1 MDQAHQAQN
10 DEHQI
15 RIKRAENVL
24 AFIRELG
31 TRYEFPEEEQA
42 QIDNETATIERRV
55 QDDRLYLGIVGEFS
69 TGKSTFINA
78 LLGFELLKE
87 DVLQGTTCAPT
98 LLLPGEEFRI
108 SVSFSD
114 GRRVARYPGAWSLF
128 APRWKT
134 GNNGK
139 RRDKCIRN
147 SATFLERH
155 TAEESVSKDVSL
167 VKIEIPS
174 DVWRLPPEIA
184 IVDTPGTNS
193 GNSRHTEVAKRAV
206 HELCDLCAALTS
218 ATEPCPRT
226 LVTFIEDALADVQ
239 NRCIGIVTQID
250 KLRSRERPRVIQY
263 VNERLNS
270 EGIKFRKV
278 FGAAPLLVVHP
289 EESEGRPDSDSL
301 RADFALL
308 VADLAGQL
316 REGRVAAIDEKLEA
330 LVRRLINTIL
340 PLFNDL
346 RNELRTRAER
356 LENNK
361 LANPKAFFDEAKQLA
376 NEGLIQALEDAFWKF
391 VPEADAVITSLK
403 SADAEALST
412 ASSISAIKK
421 IIGKKY
427 SAELRQPLW
436 RGLSVCFEASVNAAQ
451 TFLHRFHHRFNDAFR
466 NLSKRATVQI
476 DVSELTIN
484 TRFPKIDLDE
494 VMKTIREIDWEDTKE
509 RVGGGLGA
517 GGAGAGV
524 GFLLGGPVGAAI
536 GGGVGAL
543 LGWIASGKNIE
554 EVKTRASASL
564 DTKFQMISKVL
575 RETVQREANGSAGIV
590 LGEICET
597 IDRYE
602 KKHSKTIL
610 TLINAEKHELQ
621 ELENN
626 RLQVESDLNRLRAF
640 LAPEPTEPTGG

>member
-42 QIDNETATIERRV
+42 QIENETATIERRV

-98 LLLPGEEFRI
+98 LLVPGEEFRI

-193 GNSRHTEVAKRAV
+193 GNPRHTEVAKRAI
-206 HELCDLCAALTS
+206 HEFCDLCAALTS

-226 LVTFIEDALADVQ
+226 LVSFIEDALSDVQ
-239 NRCIGIVTQID
+239 NRCLGIVTQID
-250 KLRSRERPRVIQY
+250 KLRPRERSRVLQY
-263 VNERLNS
+263 VNDRLNS

-278 FGAAPLLVVHP
+278 FGTAPLLVVHP
-289 EESEGRPDSDSL
+289 EESEGRPDADSL
-301 RADFALL
+301 RADFESL
-308 VADLAGQL
+308 VAELSGQL
-316 REGRVAAIDEKLEA
+316 REGRLAAIDEKLGV
-330 LVRRLINTIL
+330 LVHRLINKLL
-340 PLFNDL
+340 PLFKDK
-346 RNELRTRAER
+346 RDELHARAEK
-356 LENNK
+356 LENNQ
-361 LANPKAFFDEAKQLA
+361 LIDPKAFFDEEKRRA
-376 NEGLIQALEDAFWKF
+376 NKDLSQAVQDAFWKL
-391 VPEADAVITSLK
+391 VPDVNATIETFK
-403 SADAEALST
+403 SKDVAALSE
-412 ASSISAIKK
+412 ARSISAVKRIV
-421 IIGKKY
+421 GRKY
-427 SAELRQPLW
+427 ASELKEPLRVWLDASSGNSAKTAESIL
-436 RGLSVCFEASVNAAQ
+436 F
-451 TFLHRFHHRFNDAFR
+451 RFHRQFNEEFR
-466 NLSKRATVQI
+466 NLSKNATVQI
-476 DVSELTIN
+476 DVSVPTVR
-484 TRFPKIDLDE
+484 TRPPKIDLE
-494 VMKTIREIDWEDTKE
+494 GVMKTIRAIDMEDTKK
-509 RVGGGLGA
+509 RVGGGLGG
-517 GGAGAGV
+517 GGAGALV
-524 GFLLGGPVGAAI
+524 GTLIAPGIGTAVGAGI
-536 GGGVGAL
+536 GAL
-543 LGWIASGKNIE
+543 AGLILNGKNIDE
-554 EVKTRASASL
+554 IKTTAKTLL
-564 DTKFQMISKVL
+564 DTKFQTLSKAVRDTL
-575 RETVQREANGSAGIV
+575 LREANNSAVVV
-590 LGEICET
+590 LGELLGN
-597 IDRYE
+597 IDRYD
-602 KKHSKTIL
+602 KKHSKEIL
-610 TLINAEKHELQ
+610 ALISAERHELRG
-621 ELENN
+621 LEAD
-626 RLQVESDLNRLRAF
+626 RSQVESDLKRLNSF
-640 LAPEPTEPTGG
+640 LEPEPTKTDR